1 MVGGGVE
8 TTGGRDQFPGHLHA
22 HQHLAPCFAVVA
34 GGLENVGDGLGRV
47 AVLQETEDG
56 LPIGRTDGLSS
67 VGFLVRPLRG
77 RREREIQG
85 TPLKPRQ
92 GQGPW
97 TPLLKNLYLKGTDGT
112 GAQAGELTVVAFTQ
126 PVDGGDACFRGENVI
141 SQDAWLRAE
150 GMFGGDEELA
160 AVVGWVGNQ
169 QQARASGLEQGR
181 GGTR

>member
-56 LPIGRTDGLSS
+56 LPIGRTDG
-67 VGFLVRPLRG
+67 
-77 RREREIQG
+77 
-85 TPLKPRQ
+85 
-92 GQGPW
+92 
-97 TPLLKNLYLKGTDGT
+97 T

-160 AVVGWVGNQ
+160 AVVGWVGSQ